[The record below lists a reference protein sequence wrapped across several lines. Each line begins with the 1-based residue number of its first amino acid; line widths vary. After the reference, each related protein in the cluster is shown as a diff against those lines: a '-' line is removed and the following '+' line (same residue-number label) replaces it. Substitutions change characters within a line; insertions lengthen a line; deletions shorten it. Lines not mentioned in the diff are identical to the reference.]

1 MTLHWKPE
9 SWSLRLAELEARSSD
24 IKEAPLRRDVRS
36 LGMLLGQVLREQ
48 AGEQLFE
55 EVEELR
61 QIAIQ
66 RREAGLQTE
75 DGHAFATALDGV
87 HSLDPA
93 QAYRLA
99 RAFAFYFELINLA
112 ETNHRKRRRLSLQ
125 LSGEAQRGSLRGTL
139 RAMRAAGISS
149 EAAVNWLRSIS
160 IIPVFT
166 AHPTEVARRVVMFK
180 RRRIAD
186 LLEQLDR
193 IPLSDEQLE
202 QYEESLIAEITAL
215 WETDEVRTRR
225 PTVRDE
231 VKMGLDYYDA
241 SIYATLPGLYTE
253 VGAAFDAV
261 YGICLNLADM
271 PVLLSFGSWIG
282 GDRDGN
288 PYVTP
293 EVTREGLQMGREH
306 LLAHYQQELQLI
318 LDLLTSSAQQAP
330 ISVELEQRLQNY
342 LDAVNTTGQQA
353 FGERYE
359 YESYRRFLS
368 CVRVRLA
375 GVGNSPSDGYPPV
388 ILDATLAGLPPYKS
402 AQEFL
407 DDLQLV
413 HASLVEN
420 RGPRLAQALI
430 DPLLLEV
437 RTYGL
442 HLQTLDIRQHARLHT
457 AALEEASAWKCD
469 PARASSVPAP
479 LTPASA
485 DVIETFRTIAELKA
499 SCAPEAIRHY
509 VISGAA
515 SSEDVLNVIW
525 LARLGGVRV
534 EGSGAG
540 AGDPGLMPVPLF
552 ESIEDLRN
560 APAICRELWQSP
572 SYRQLLESWDNTQEI
587 MLGYSDSNKDGGMLT
602 STWEIF
608 RAHRALHQVASECG
622 VRLRLFHGR
631 GGTVGRGGGPT
642 HRAIYAQ
649 PAGAFTG
656 QIRITEQ
663 GEVLN
668 WKYSDVIL
676 AERNLELM
684 IAASLDAL
692 ARPNARNPHGHFT
705 GVLAPEWEA
714 AFAELSDVAFA
725 FYREHILDDPEVL
738 QYFEE
743 ATPVAELEHAKIGC
757 RPSRRGGR
765 RSLADLRAIPWVF
778 GWTQSRQLVPAWFA
792 VGYALESYGQ
802 KPGGAAVLAT
812 MAREFPLFIDLIR
825 NVEMALAKSDFGIAQ
840 LYASLVDDAGLR
852 ERVFK
857 KLEAEFHRARRSI
870 LAITGQTELLENNQV
885 LARSI
890 RLRNPYVDPISLIQ
904 VDLLRRKRAGDNS
917 DAMNRAISATIN
929 GISAGL
935 RNTG

>member
-1 MTLHWKPE
+1 M
-9 SWSLRLAELEARSSD
+9 
-24 IKEAPLRRDVRS
+24 RRDVRS

-48 AGEQLFE
+48 AGDALFS

-61 QIAIQ
+61 QIAIR
-66 RREAGLQTE
+66 RREAQ
-75 DGHAFATALDGV
+75 DGADPRSEAAQPFAAALGSV
-87 HSLDPA
+87 HSLDLV

-149 EAAVNWLRSIS
+149 EEALDWLRSIS

-180 RRRIAD
+180 RHRIAD

-202 QYEESLIAEITAL
+202 FFEESLTAEITAL

-231 VKMGLDYYDA
+231 VKMGLDYYDS
-241 SIYATLPGLYTE
+241 SIYATLPGLYAE
-253 VGAAFDAV
+253 VAAAFEAE
-261 YGICLNLADM
+261 YGVCLSLAEM

-293 EVTREGLQMGREH
+293 QVTREALQMSREH
-306 LLAHYQQELQLI
+306 VLTHYQRQLGLI

-330 ISVELEQRLQNY
+330 ISGALEQRLEGY
-342 LDAVNTTGQQA
+342 LQALNTTGLQA

-359 YESYRRFLS
+359 FESYRRFLS
-368 CVRVRLA
+368 CIRVRLA
-375 GVGNSPSDGYPPV
+375 GAGVASANPA
-388 ILDATLAGLPPYKS
+388 LDAALAGLPAYVS

-407 DDLQLV
+407 ADLEIL
-413 HASLVEN
+413 HASLLEN
-420 RGPRLAQALI
+420 RGPRLAHALI
-430 DPLLLEV
+430 DPLILEV

-457 AALEEASAWKCD
+457 AALEEASAWKSD
-469 PARASSVPAP
+469 PARASSVPAQ
-479 LTPASA
+479 LSTASA
-485 DVIETFRTIAELKA
+485 DVIDTFRAIAELKA
-499 SCAPEAIRHY
+499 SSTPEAIRHY

-515 SSEDVLNVIW
+515 STEDVLNVIW

-534 EGSGAG
+534 EGHAD
-540 AGDPGLMPVPLF
+540 DPGLMPVPLF

-572 SYRQLLESWDNTQEI
+572 SYRQLLQSWGNSQEI

-692 ARPNARNPHGHFT
+692 ARPNARNPEGHFT

-714 AFAELSDVAFA
+714 AFSELSSVSFS

-743 ATPVAELEHAKIGC
+743 ATPVAELEHAKIGS

-765 RSLADLRAIPWVF
+765 RSLGDLRAIPWVF

-792 VGYALESYGQ
+792 VGHALEAYGQ
-802 KPGGAAVLAT
+802 KPGGSAVLAI

-840 LYASLVDDAGLR
+840 LYASLVTDSVVRD
-852 ERVFK
+852 RVFN
-857 KLEAEFHRARRSI
+857 KLEAEFHRTRRSI
-870 LAITGQTELLENNQV
+870 LTITGQSELLENNQV

-904 VDLLRRKRAGDNS
+904 VDLLRRKRAGDDS
-917 DAMNRAISATIN
+917 DAINRALSATIN

>member
-1 MTLHWKPE
+1 MTLLWKPE
-9 SWSLRLAELEARSSD
+9 NWPLRLAELEARTGD

-48 AGEQLFE
+48 VGDPLFG

-61 QIAIQ
+61 QIAIR
-66 RREAGLQTE
+66 RREEQNGEAAQPFTS
-75 DGHAFATALDGV
+75 ALGSV
-87 HSLDPA
+87 HSLDTV

-139 RAMRAAGISS
+139 RAMRFAGISGE
-149 EAAVNWLRSIS
+149 EAVDWLRRIC

-202 QYEESLIAEITAL
+202 QYEENLMAEITAL

-241 SIYATLPGLYTE
+241 SIFATLPGLYTE
-253 VGAAFDAV
+253 VAAAFEAE
-261 YGICLNLADM
+261 YGVCLSLAEM

-288 PYVTP
+288 PFVTP
-293 EVTREGLQMGREH
+293 QVTREALQMAREH

-330 ISVELEQRLQNY
+330 VSVELEQRLQNY
-342 LDAVNTTGQQA
+342 LHALNTTGQQA

-368 CVRVRLA
+368 CIRVRLA
-375 GVGNSPSDGYPPV
+375 GVGNSLADGYPPV
-388 ILDATLAGLPPYKS
+388 TLDATLAGLPAYKS
-402 AQEFL
+402 VQEFL
-407 DDLQLV
+407 DDLQVV
-413 HASLVEN
+413 HTSLVEN
-420 RGPRLAQALI
+420 RGPRLAHALI

-479 LTPASA
+479 LTQASA

-499 SCAPEAIRHY
+499 TCAPEAIRHY

-525 LARLGGVRV
+525 LARLGGVHV
-534 EGSGAG
+534 EGSGAS

-572 SYRQLLESWDNTQEI
+572 SYRQLLESWNNTQEI

-642 HRAIYAQ
+642 HRSIYAQ

-692 ARPNARNPHGHFT
+692 ARPNARNPQGHFT

-725 FYREHILDDPEVL
+725 FYREHILEDPEVL

-743 ATPVAELEHAKIGC
+743 ATPVAELEHAKIGS

-792 VGYALESYGQ
+792 VGHALESYGQ

-825 NVEMALAKSDFGIAQ
+825 NVETALAKSDFGIAQ
-840 LYASLVDDAGLR
+840 LYASLVADAGLR
-852 ERVFK
+852 DRVFT

-870 LAITGQTELLENNQV
+870 LAITGQSELLENNQV

-904 VDLLRRKRAGDNS
+904 VDLLRRKRAGDDS
-917 DAMNRAISATIN
+917 DAINRAISATIN

>member
-1 MTLHWKPE
+1 MTLLWKPE
-9 SWSLRLAELEARSSD
+9 NWSVRLAELEARTGD

-48 AGEQLFE
+48 AGDQLFA

-61 QIAIQ
+61 QIAIR
-66 RREAGLQTE
+66 RREAQ
-75 DGHAFATALDGV
+75 DGADPQSEAAQPFATALGSV
-87 HSLDPA
+87 HSLDLV

-149 EAAVNWLRSIS
+149 EEALDWLRSIS
-160 IIPVFT
+160 IVPVFT

-180 RRRIAD
+180 RHRIAD

-202 QYEESLIAEITAL
+202 LFEEGLTAEITAL

-241 SIYATLPGLYTE
+241 SIYGTLPGLYAE
-253 VGAAFDAV
+253 VAAAFEAE
-261 YGICLNLADM
+261 YGVCLSLAEM

-293 EVTREGLQMGREH
+293 QVTREALQMAREH
-306 LLAHYQQELQLI
+306 LLTHYQHELGLI
-318 LDLLTSSAQQAP
+318 LDLLTSSAQQVPVSGA
-330 ISVELEQRLQNY
+330 LEQRLQGY
-342 LDAVNTTGQQA
+342 LDALNTTGLQA
-353 FGERYE
+353 FGERYD

-368 CVRVRLA
+368 CIRVRLA
-375 GVGNSPSDGYPPV
+375 GVGNPSGNQALG
-388 ILDATLAGLPPYKS
+388 LDATLAGLPPYKS

-407 DDLQLV
+407 ADLEIL

-420 RGPRLAQALI
+420 RGPRLAHALI
-430 DPLLLEV
+430 DPLTLEV

-442 HLQTLDIRQHARLHT
+442 HLQTLDIRQHARLHA
-457 AALEEASAWKCD
+457 AALEEAGAWKCD
-469 PARASSVPAP
+469 PSRASAVPGP
-479 LTPASA
+479 LTAPSA
-485 DVIETFRTIAELKA
+485 DVIDTFRAIAELKA
-499 SCAPEAIRHY
+499 SSTPEAIRHY

-515 SSEDVLNVIW
+515 STEDVLNVIW

-534 EGSGAG
+534 EGSGA
-540 AGDPGLMPVPLF
+540 DPGLMPVPLF

-560 APAICRELWQSP
+560 APAICGDLWKSP
-572 SYRQLLESWDNTQEI
+572 SYRQLLESWGNTQEV

-608 RAHRALHQVASECG
+608 RAHRALHQVARDSG

-714 AFAELSDVAFA
+714 AFAELSSAAFS
-725 FYREHILDDPEVL
+725 FYREHILEDPEVL

-743 ATPVAELEHAKIGC
+743 ATPVAELEHAKIGS

-792 VGYALESYGQ
+792 VGHALESYGQ
-802 KPGGAAVLAT
+802 KPGGAGILAT

-840 LYASLVDDAGLR
+840 LYASLVSDSGIRD
-852 ERVFK
+852 RVFT
-857 KLEAEFHRARRSI
+857 KLEAEFHRTRRSI
-870 LAITGQTELLENNQV
+870 LAITGQSELLENNQV

-904 VDLLRRKRAGDNS
+904 VDLLRRKREGDDS
-917 DAMNRAISATIN
+917 DAINRALSATIN